1 MTSYSAIVLDMPSP
15 ETYRARELRK
25 NQTTSEWRMWQH
37 LRGRQMSGWK
47 FRRQA
52 AIGSYVVDFVCFAA
66 RLIVE
71 LDGDSHDGHEAQVAY
86 EQRREAWLEAQ
97 GYRVLRLSGRELP
110 EEDPLQGAWESV
122 DHALSVT
129 PSGLDLSRTRPGS
142 RAFRVIATDL
152 PDPDCA

>member
-1 MTSYSAIVLDMPSP
+1 MTAILDSQGMPSP

-25 NQTTSEWRMWQH
+25 NLTTSEWRMWQH

-52 AIGSYVVDFVCFAA
+52 AIGHYVVDFVCFAA

-71 LDGDSHDGHEAQVAY
+71 LDGDSHDGEESQVAY
-86 EQRREAWLEAQ
+86 EQKRQAWLEEQ
-97 GYRVLRLSGRELP
+97 GYRVLRLSGRELS
-110 EEDPLQGAWESV
+110 EEDPLQGAWEAV
-122 DHALSVT
+122 DHALSET
-129 PSGLDLSRTRPGS
+129 PSGLDPSRTRPGS
-142 RAFRVIATDL
+142 RAFRVIAADL

>member
-1 MTSYSAIVLDMPSP
+1 MSA
-15 ETYRARELRK
+15 
-25 NQTTSEWRMWQH
+25 
-37 LRGRQMSGWK
+37 WK

-52 AIGSYVVDFVCFAA
+52 AIGPYVVDFVCFAA

-71 LDGDSHDGHEAQVAY
+71 LDGDSHDGNEAQVAY
-86 EQRREAWLEAQ
+86 EQRRQAWLEAQ

-110 EEDPLQGAWESV
+110 EEDPLQGAWEAV

-129 PSGLDLSRTRPGS
+129 PSGLDPSRTRPGS
-142 RAFRVIATDL
+142 RALRVIAMDL